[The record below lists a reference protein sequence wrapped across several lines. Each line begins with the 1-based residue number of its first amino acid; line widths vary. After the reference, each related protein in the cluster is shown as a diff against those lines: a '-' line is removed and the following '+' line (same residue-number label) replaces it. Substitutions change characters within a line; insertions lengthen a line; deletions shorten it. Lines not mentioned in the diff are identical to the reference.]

1 MKLRAIVKQK
11 LKFILHRYLLPAC
24 YNRYKKQPIEKGK
37 VIFADSNTDTLP
49 ESMRLVYERLS
60 ERDDLDIRLCLRD
73 IRKVGIKGKLD
84 YILGFMREY
93 ATAEYVFICNYFL
106 PVTSCRK
113 RKGTRVVQLW
123 HSCGLLKKFAYD
135 TPDDI
140 SPYYRGD
147 VTKNISML
155 TVSSPA
161 VKTVF
166 ENAFHLEGVRKKMI
180 RSVGVSRTDVFFD
193 ERYLDDCRK
202 KLFDS
207 YPQFRGKKIALY
219 APTFRGTA
227 AAPRLVGEQSVLE
240 LQQKLGDDWAV
251 IIKPHP
257 HIKSVSSNCDMQTS
271 ELFAAA
277 DVLITDYSSLM
288 FEYAL
293 LKKPFVLYM
302 PDYDEYKKERGFYE
316 APEDF
321 PCEIVKNGDE
331 LSGAVLRAYGRE
343 PDDDYDRFLKYHMGS
358 CDGHS
363 TDRILKIVK

>member
-1 MKLRAIVKQK
+1 MKLKTIVRQE
-11 LKFILHRYLLPAC
+11 LKYILHRYILPIV
-24 YNRYKKQPIEKGK
+24 YNKYRKQPLQKGK
-37 VIFADSNTDTLP
+37 VIFADSNSDTLP

-60 ERDDLDIRLCLRD
+60 ERDDLDIRLCLSD
-73 IRKVGIKGKLD
+73 IRKLGIKGKLSF
-84 YILGFMREY
+84 ILSFMREY

-106 PVTSCRK
+106 PVTSCCK

-147 VTKNISML
+147 VTKNISMI

-166 ENAFHLEGVRKKMI
+166 ENAYRLEGVKRKMV
-180 RSVGVSRTDVFFD
+180 RAVGVSRTDVFFD
-193 ERYLDDCRK
+193 EKYQEGCRQNLFERYPEFK
-202 KLFDS
+202 
-207 YPQFRGKKIALY
+207 GKKIVLY

-227 AAPRLVGEQSVLE
+227 AAPELVGEQSVIS

-257 HIKSVSSNCDMQTS
+257 HIRDVSSNCDIPTS

-277 DVLITDYSSLM
+277 DVLISDYSSLI

-302 PDYDEYKKERGFYE
+302 PDHEDYIKERGFYVS
-316 APEDF
+316 PETF

-331 LSGAVLRAYGRE
+331 LKESVLRAYGRK
-343 PDDDYDRFLKYHMGS
+343 PDAAYDEFLKYHMGS